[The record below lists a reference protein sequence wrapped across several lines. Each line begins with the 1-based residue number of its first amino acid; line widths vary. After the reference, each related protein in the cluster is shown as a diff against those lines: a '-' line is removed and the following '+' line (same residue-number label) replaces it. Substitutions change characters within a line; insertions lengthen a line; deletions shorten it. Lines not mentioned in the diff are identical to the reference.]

1 MDGSI
6 HRVLLVETRSADAEL
21 VKEALRQSAVSC
33 DVTHA
38 TRLADALEQSVAGQ
52 FDVVILNLFL
62 SDSEGLDTY
71 VAMRSH
77 VPSLPLILLATDST
91 AEDLAMD
98 AARRGAQDYLRLAEI
113 SSAVLSK
120 SLRYAIER
128 KRHESELRRQ
138 KEFYE
143 NILMEAN
150 VWVEALDLSG
160 NVILWNKG
168 AEKITGY
175 DATRMIGRQRW
186 ELLYPDEQ
194 RRAEMRQQYETLLQ
208 EGQRCEFAGEIR
220 TDTGAMIPMVWI
232 ANPVRGQR
240 SEIAGC
246 VLIGHDMSFKPPST
260 LPLESDTHLAN
271 EIDSFTFGVAHDLK
285 NPLSLILGYADLVQS
300 DVTHISRDELH
311 KCMSSIMFNGRKM
324 TSIINS
330 LLLLASVR
338 KEHVRFETLDMPGI
352 VFEALRRLRI
362 PIERE
367 GVTVQLPDQW
377 YQATGHAPW
386 IEEVWMNYIGNAV
399 KHAGPGC
406 RISIDAEQLDDGKL
420 RYTVT
425 DDGPGIPAD
434 RLGELF
440 IPFNRLSR
448 INTEGHGLGLSIVKL
463 IVEKSGGE
471 VGVQSA
477 VDEGSSFYF
486 TLPATGKETD
496 YNSAS

>member
-1 MDGSI
+1 MDGST

-33 DVTHA
+33 DVTHV

-77 VPSLPLILLATDST
+77 VPTIPLILLATDT
-91 AEDLAMD
+91 IGEDLAID

-128 KRHESELRRQ
+128 KRHESELRNQ

-168 AEKITGY
+168 AEKLTGY
-175 DATRMIGRQRW
+175 DATRMIGGPRW

-194 RRAEMRQQYETLLQ
+194 RRAKMRRQYDTLLR
-208 EGQRCEFAGEIR
+208 EGQRCEFAGEIC
-220 TDTGAMIPMVWI
+220 TNTGDVIPMTWI

-246 VLIGHDMSFKPPST
+246 VLIGHDMSFRPPST
-260 LPLESDTHLAN
+260 LPPGSINSKAD

-300 DVTHISRDELH
+300 DVMHISRDELL
-311 KCMSSIMFNGRKM
+311 KCMNSILFNGRKM

-338 KEHVRFETLDMPGI
+338 KEPVRFETLDMPGI
-352 VFEALRRLRI
+352 VSEALRRLRTA
-362 PIERE
+362 IERE
-367 GVTVQLPDQW
+367 GATVQLPDQW

-386 IEEVWMNYIGNAV
+386 IEEVWVNYLGNAV
-399 KHAGPGC
+399 KHAGPRC
-406 RISIDAEQLDDGKL
+406 HISVDAERLDDGNL

-434 RLGELF
+434 RIDELF
-440 IPFNRLSR
+440 VPFSRLTR

-471 VGVQSA
+471 VGVQSTG
-477 VDEGSSFYF
+477 DEGSSFYF
-486 TLPATGKETD
+486 TLPAAGEETD
-496 YNSAS
+496 FNSAS